1 MKSLQRMMSPWPRYS
16 PDISLELSKSITFI
30 YLRRTQHFCKEN
42 RVELKQLT
50 GKTNLE
56 IQSL

>member
-1 MKSLQRMMSPWPRYS
+1 MMSPWPRYS